1 MAEETETPIHIP
13 IPLLEPDIGSAEKAL
28 VQQCL
33 TDNWVSSAGPYV
45 ADFEQQIARICG
57 RKHAIATASG
67 TAALHLACIS
77 LKIGRDDFVIV
88 PDWTFSA
95 TANAVIHAGAIPVLV
110 GINPENW
117 GLDATYVASAINDL
131 EALPK
136 AIITVNPPAM
146 VADPTSVQAL
156 AAEYDIPVIEDA
168 AGALG
173 SSFNGQM
180 AGSIGTCST
189 LSFNG
194 NKILTT
200 GGGGMLLTD
209 DDALADRARH
219 LSSQARIGGRYIY
232 DDVGYNF
239 RMPSLNAAL
248 GLGQLQRLSEM
259 LKIKRAI
266 FKRYQD
272 FLENRSGLNFM
283 PVDHLEE
290 SNAWMA
296 CCVTENAEDSGDL
309 LRHLNEHHIQAR
321 PFWERLSDQIPY
333 QQYPCYC
340 ADDILSGRVI
350 SLPSSSTLSVAE
362 QERVLACLEI
372 WLNQKSGTVA

>member
-1 MAEETETPIHIP
+1 MAEETDSPIHIP
-13 IPLLEPDIGSAEKAL
+13 IPLLEPDIGTAEKAL

-45 ADFEQQIARICG
+45 ADFEQQIAELCG
-57 RKHAIATASG
+57 RKYAIATASG

-77 LKIGRDDFVIV
+77 LQIGRDDFVIV

-95 TANAVIHAGAIPVLV
+95 TANAVIHAGATPVLV

-117 GLDATYVASAINDL
+117 SLDAAYVASAIDDL
-131 EALPK
+131 ESLPK
-136 AIITVNPPAM
+136 AVITVDPPAM
-146 VADPTSVQAL
+146 VADPTWLQAV
-156 AAEYDIPVIEDA
+156 AGEYDIPIIEDA

-180 AGSIGTCST
+180 AGSFGTCST

-209 DDALADRARH
+209 EDELAERARH
-219 LSSQARIGGRYIY
+219 LSSQARVGGRYIY

-259 LKIKRAI
+259 LRIKRTI

-272 FLENRSGLNFM
+272 FLQNRKGLDFM
-283 PVDHLEE
+283 PLDHLED

-296 CCVTENAEDSGDL
+296 CCLAPTAEAAEDL
-309 LRHLNEHHIQAR
+309 LQHLNDHHIQAR
-321 PFWERLSDQIPY
+321 PFWERLSDQRPY
-333 QQYPCYC
+333 QHYPCYC

-350 SLPSSSTLSVAE
+350 SLPSSSTLTVAE

-372 WLNQKSGTVA
+372 WLEQGAGS